1 MVDESHRV
9 RKTSDTSFTP
19 AAERNKKPQVKQLID
34 AAKVTVF
41 FLGENQYVRPDEVG
55 SAGLIR
61 AAAKEYEVRF
71 SGFSLKE
78 QFRCGG
84 SVGYIELIDR
94 LLGFSDVAPTFI
106 SESYKVTLTA
116 SPQDLDDMVERASPP
131 EKLRES
137 SLDSVGCAPTPTRT
151 AG

>member
-1 MVDESHRV
+1 M

-94 LLGFSDVAPTFI
+94 LVLGI
-106 SESYKVTLTA
+106 
-116 SPQDLDDMVERASPP
+116 R
-131 EKLRES
+131 
-137 SLDSVGCAPTPTRT
+137 SVLPGS
-151 AG
+151 